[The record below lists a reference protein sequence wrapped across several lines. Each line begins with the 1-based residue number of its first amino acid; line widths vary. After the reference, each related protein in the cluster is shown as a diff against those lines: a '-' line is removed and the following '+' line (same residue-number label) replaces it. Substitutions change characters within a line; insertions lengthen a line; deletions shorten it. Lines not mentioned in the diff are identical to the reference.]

1 MMKSKFIAALLLGAA
16 LTASA
21 DGYKDGIEYYKAGQ
35 YDNAITL
42 LNRNLNG
49 ADTDKALSLYY
60 LGASY
65 LSKGD
70 TQKAK
75 TYFEQGVAANP
86 DCAYNYVGLG
96 ALALKAGDVN
106 AAKDNFKKA
115 QSLAKKN
122 NEVLVDIARAY
133 YNADHTTYNKEIE
146 DLLKKARKNSK
157 NAEPAIYIFE
167 GDRLADAQQWNEA
180 ATQYEQAIYFD
191 QDNPEGYV
199 KYANVYYY
207 VVPDYAISKLA
218 ELLQVNPNSA
228 LGQRELAEK
237 YYLNGKWTRA
247 AEQYGKYIA
256 NPNHFPEDKARYA
269 VLLYA
274 GGKYNDAI
282 NTSNEVLATDPNNF
296 QVQRV
301 IVRSYNELEDTPA
314 ALKASKAFFS
324 NPAFAD
330 RYNASDYT
338 VYAALQMA
346 DKDTV
351 ASLNTLEKGLKAF
364 PDDPGIL
371 TGLSDF
377 YFDTKDYVKSA
388 DYGEQA
394 VQKTEKPSRSDYYN
408 ATGPF
413 LGVSSQ
419 LADDPEKAAAYAK
432 RGIALI
438 DKALEGYAPNEA
450 PVRYL
455 RRKVLLQLVAN
466 NSVAD
471 QAVLDAANA
480 LVARLDTDPANAD
493 PANPKNNLSNYV
505 DAYRWIA
512 QYYATQNDTEAMNA
526 AKDKQAYYAGLLS
539 DAK

>member
-42 LNRNLNG
+42 LNRNLNS

-133 YNADHTTYNKEIE
+133 YNADHSAYNKEIE

-364 PDDPGIL
+364 PEDPGIL
-371 TGLSDF
+371 TGLSDY

-480 LVARLDTDPANAD
+480 LVARLDADPANAD

>member
-364 PDDPGIL
+364 PEDPGIL
-371 TGLSDF
+371 TGLSDY

-480 LVARLDTDPANAD
+480 LVARLDADPANAD

-512 QYYATQNDTEAMNA
+512 QYYATQNDTDAMNA

>member
-42 LNRNLNG
+42 LNRNLNS

-133 YNADHTTYNKEIE
+133 YNADHSAYNKEIE

-364 PDDPGIL
+364 PEDPGIL
-371 TGLSDF
+371 TGLSDY

-480 LVARLDTDPANAD
+480 LVARLDAD
-493 PANPKNNLSNYV
+493 
-505 DAYRWIA
+505 
-512 QYYATQNDTEAMNA
+512 
-526 AKDKQAYYAGLLS
+526 
-539 DAK
+539 